1 MKYTHYLY
9 IASLAFLFAC
19 SSEEQVTTIPDIN
32 IEPDNG
38 EIMLSAGIGSQK
50 AATRAGAED
59 HHASHQNFTNG
70 TKLALRI
77 SGTWTG
83 HDPSEIV
90 LTTTGTIGSETGADN
105 KHNAVTC
112 NPIRYWEDYGS
123 SDAANIETGRAA
135 GLTIYGAAVNG
146 QTSVLS
152 GLLTSSNLDGTLSK
166 WTNLSWTLDAN
177 QSSGWSTKDLLITNN
192 IKAGTGDGTYRFADR
207 ASGKLLEFTHAL
219 SKITVNLLAGDG
231 FDGSFGSATPEVKLT
246 SNEGN
251 STTNTEWAYT
261 TGTVNITNGTVSS
274 QGTPAVITMDQA
286 TTATT
291 GYTVTKEALVMP
303 GSQFANDND
312 IIVRIKVADNIYYIK
327 AKNIREAM
335 ATAGDTDYWTK
346 AGKNYVINVQVNQT
360 GVKVTATVTNWT
372 DVSAEVVEP
381 VININTDFGTPSE
394 TSLGKDAFSFYRSTS
409 LNTGYSTKSG
419 SYYPAE
425 SVISKVSEEWTMT
438 PQLYWPSHNTHY
450 QFRGVWPQTVITDVT
465 TSPRVKDGTGSSNGY
480 QVIEVQNVAYS
491 ANTFPSDLQIGRPEI
506 SESAKCSNN
515 EPGHTQTLL
524 YNGGICASEGTITLN
539 FRYIMSQVE
548 VNLTTTDTPNDQVRL
563 DGAKVEL
570 VNVYSSGDVKLGDR
584 GVIPTGTTTTPYT
597 LNTVDGDGNDNKR
610 LSAIVPQILTYTTAQ
625 ADGNVK
631 FRITIY
637 NDAGDPT
644 NIDVYEADIKPILN
658 SGKTAEVAP
667 NGKWESGV
675 HYVYNLKISK
685 TEVKVT
691 ATLAD
696 WTTVNATQDI
706 WF

>member
-9 IASLAFLFAC
+9 IASLAFLIAC

-50 AATRAGAED
+50 TATRAGAED
-59 HHASHQNFTNG
+59 NHARHQNFTNG

-83 HDPSEIV
+83 HSPSTNIV
-90 LTTTGTIGSETGADN
+90 LTTTGTIGSATGTGN
-105 KHNAVTC
+105 LHNAVTC
-112 NPIRYWEDYGS
+112 DPIRYWEDYGS
-123 SDAANIETGRAA
+123 SDAANAATGRTE
-135 GLTIYGAAVNG
+135 GLTIYGAAING
-146 QTSVLS
+146 KTTAPTVSDY
-152 GLLTSSNLDGTLSK
+152 TA
-166 WTNLSWTLDAN
+166 LSWTLPTD
-177 QSSGWSTKDLLITNN
+177 QTSTNNTPADKDLLITNN
-192 IKAGTGDGTYRFADR
+192 VKSGTGDGTYRFADR

-231 FDGSFGSATPEVKLT
+231 FGGSFGTATPEVKLT

-251 STTNTEWAYT
+251 ATTNAEWAYT
-261 TGTVNITNGTVSS
+261 TGTVNITDGTVSS
-274 QGTPAVITMDQA
+274 QGTPAVIYMYQ
-286 TTATT
+286 TATPT
-291 GYTVTKEALVMP
+291 TSYTVTKEALVMP
-303 GSQFANDND
+303 GSQFSSDDA

-327 AKNIREAM
+327 AKNIRTAM

-658 SGKTAEVAP
+658 SGKTAELAP

-691 ATLAD
+691 ATLAN

>member
-1 MKYTHYLY
+1 MKYTHYLN
-9 IASLAFLFAC
+9 IVSLAFLIAC

-50 AATRAGAED
+50 TATRAGAED
-59 HHASHQNFTNG
+59 NHARHQNFTNG

-83 HDPSEIV
+83 HSPSTNIV
-90 LTTTGTIGSETGADN
+90 LTTTGTIGSATGTGN
-105 KHNAVTC
+105 LHNAVTC
-112 NPIRYWEDYGS
+112 DPIRYWEDYGS
-123 SDAANIETGRAA
+123 SDAANAATGRTE
-135 GLTIYGAAVNG
+135 GLTIYGAAING
-146 QTSVLS
+146 KTTAPTVSDY
-152 GLLTSSNLDGTLSK
+152 TA
-166 WTNLSWTLDAN
+166 LSWTLPTD
-177 QSSGWSTKDLLITNN
+177 QTSTNNTPADKDLLITNN
-192 IKAGTGDGTYRFADR
+192 VKSGTGDGTYRFADR

-231 FDGSFGSATPEVKLT
+231 FGGNFGTATPEVKLT

-251 STTNTEWAYT
+251 ATTNAEWAYT
-261 TGTVNITNGTVSS
+261 TGTVNITDGTVSS
-274 QGTPAVITMDQA
+274 QGTPAVIYMYQ
-286 TTATT
+286 TATPT
-291 GYTVTKEALVMP
+291 TSYTVTKEALVMP
-303 GSQFANDND
+303 GSQFSSDDA

-327 AKNIREAM
+327 AKNIRTAM
-335 ATAGDTDYWTK
+335 ATAGDTDYKTK

-381 VININTDFGTPSE
+381 VININTDFGTPSG
-394 TSLGKDAFSFYRSTS
+394 TGLGKDAFSFYRSTS

-691 ATLAD
+691 ATLAN

>member
-1 MKYTHYLY
+1 
-9 IASLAFLFAC
+9 
-19 SSEEQVTTIPDIN
+19 
-32 IEPDNG
+32 
-38 EIMLSAGIGSQK
+38 
-50 AATRAGAED
+50 
-59 HHASHQNFTNG
+59 
-70 TKLALRI
+70 
-77 SGTWTG
+77 
-83 HDPSEIV
+83 
-90 LTTTGTIGSETGADN
+90 
-105 KHNAVTC
+105 
-112 NPIRYWEDYGS
+112 
-123 SDAANIETGRAA
+123 
-135 GLTIYGAAVNG
+135 
-146 QTSVLS
+146 
-152 GLLTSSNLDGTLSK
+152 
-166 WTNLSWTLDAN
+166 
-177 QSSGWSTKDLLITNN
+177 
-192 IKAGTGDGTYRFADR
+192 
-207 ASGKLLEFTHAL
+207 
-219 SKITVNLLAGDG
+219 
-231 FDGSFGSATPEVKLT
+231 
-246 SNEGN
+246 
-251 STTNTEWAYT
+251 
-261 TGTVNITNGTVSS
+261 
-274 QGTPAVITMDQA
+274 
-286 TTATT
+286 
-291 GYTVTKEALVMP
+291 
-303 GSQFANDND
+303 
-312 IIVRIKVADNIYYIK
+312 
-327 AKNIREAM
+327 
-335 ATAGDTDYWTK
+335 
-346 AGKNYVINVQVNQT
+346 
-360 GVKVTATVTNWT
+360 
-372 DVSAEVVEP
+372 
-381 VININTDFGTPSE
+381 
-394 TSLGKDAFSFYRSTS
+394 
-409 LNTGYSTKSG
+409 
-419 SYYPAE
+419 
-425 SVISKVSEEWTMT
+425 MT

-658 SGKTAEVAP
+658 SGKTAELAP

-691 ATLAD
+691 ATLAN

>member
-9 IASLAFLFAC
+9 IASLAFLIAC

-50 AATRAGAED
+50 TATRAGAED
-59 HHASHQNFTNG
+59 NHARHQNFTNG

-83 HDPSEIV
+83 HSPSTNIV
-90 LTTTGTIGSETGADN
+90 LTTTGTIGSATGTGN
-105 KHNAVTC
+105 LHNAVTC
-112 NPIRYWEDYGS
+112 DPIRYWEDYGS
-123 SDAANIETGRAA
+123 SDAANAATGRTE
-135 GLTIYGAAVNG
+135 GLTIYGAAING
-146 QTSVLS
+146 KTTAPTVSDY
-152 GLLTSSNLDGTLSK
+152 TA
-166 WTNLSWTLDAN
+166 LSWTLPTD
-177 QSSGWSTKDLLITNN
+177 QTSTNNTPADKDLLITNN
-192 IKAGTGDGTYRFADR
+192 VKSGTGDGTYRFADR

-231 FDGSFGSATPEVKLT
+231 FGGSFGTATPEVKLT

-251 STTNTEWAYT
+251 ATTNAEWAYT
-261 TGTVNITNGTVSS
+261 TGTVNITDGTVSS
-274 QGTPAVITMDQA
+274 QGTPAVIYMYQ
-286 TTATT
+286 TATPT
-291 GYTVTKEALVMP
+291 TSYTVTKEALVMP
-303 GSQFANDND
+303 GSQFSSDDA

-327 AKNIREAM
+327 AKNIRTAM
-335 ATAGDTDYWTK
+335 ATAGDTDYKTK

-658 SGKTAEVAP
+658 SGKTAELAP

-691 ATLAD
+691 ATLAN

>member
-9 IASLAFLFAC
+9 IVSLVFLIAC
-19 SSEEQVTTIPDIN
+19 SSEEQVTTNADIN
-32 IEPDNG
+32 KEPDNG
-38 EIMLSAGIGSQK
+38 EILLSAGIGSQK
-50 AATRAGAED
+50 AATRTFTDD
-59 HHASHQNFTNG
+59 HQAFTQNTQ
-70 TKLALRI
+70 LALQI

-83 HDPSEIV
+83 HSPVSV
-90 LTTTGTIGSETGADN
+90 VQTTTATVGTETSSGS
-105 KHNAVTC
+105 KISSLTC

-123 SDAANIETGRAA
+123 SDAANATTGRTE
-135 GLTIYGAAVNG
+135 GLTIYGAAING
-146 QTSVLS
+146 KTALS
-152 GLLTSSNLDGTLSK
+152 IADNQ
-166 WTNLSWTLDAN
+166 WTAYPWTLPIDQSLAN
-177 QSSGWSTKDLLITNN
+177 NTPADKDLLITNN
-192 IKAGTGDGTYRFADR
+192 VKSGTGDGTYKFADR

-231 FDGSFGSATPEVKLT
+231 FGGSFGSATPEVRLT

-274 QGTPAVITMDQA
+274 QGTPAVIYMYQ
-286 TTATT
+286 TATPT
-291 GYTVTKEALVMP
+291 TSYTVTKEALVIP
-303 GSQFANDND
+303 GNQFANDND

-327 AKNIREAM
+327 AQNIRTAM
-335 ATAGDTDYWTK
+335 YNAGDTDYKTK
-346 AGKNYVINVQVNQT
+346 PGKNYVINVQVNQT
-360 GVKVTATVTNWT
+360 GIKVTATVTNWT
-372 DVSAEVVEP
+372 DVTAEVVEP
-381 VININTDFGTPSE
+381 VININTDFGTPSG
-394 TSLGKDAFSFYRSTS
+394 TGLGKDAFSFYRSTS

-597 LNTVDGDGNDNKR
+597 LNTVAGDGNENKR
-610 LSAIVPQILTYTTAQ
+610 LSAIVPQTLTYTTAQ

-637 NDAGDPT
+637 NDAGDLT

-691 ATLAD
+691 ATLAN
-696 WTTVNATQDI
+696 WTTVNASQDI

>member
-1 MKYTHYLY
+1 MKYTHYLN
-9 IASLAFLFAC
+9 IVSLAFLIAC

-50 AATRAGAED
+50 TATRAGAED
-59 HHASHQNFTNG
+59 NHARHQNFTNG
-70 TKLALRI
+70 TKLTLRI

-83 HDPSEIV
+83 HSPSTNIV
-90 LTTTGTIGSETGADN
+90 LTTTGTIGSATGTGN
-105 KHNAVTC
+105 LHNAVTC
-112 NPIRYWEDYGS
+112 DPIRYWEDYGS
-123 SDAANIETGRAA
+123 SDAANAATGRTE
-135 GLTIYGAAVNG
+135 GLTIYGAAING
-146 QTSVLS
+146 KTTAPTVSDY
-152 GLLTSSNLDGTLSK
+152 TA
-166 WTNLSWTLDAN
+166 LSWTLPTD
-177 QSSGWSTKDLLITNN
+177 QTSTNNTPADKDLLITNN
-192 IKAGTGDGTYRFADR
+192 VKSGTGDGTYRFADR

-231 FDGSFGSATPEVKLT
+231 FGGSFGTATPEVKLT

-251 STTNTEWAYT
+251 ATTNAEWAYT
-261 TGTVNITNGTVSS
+261 TGTVNITDGTVSS
-274 QGTPAVITMDQA
+274 QGTPAVIYMYQ
-286 TTATT
+286 TATPT
-291 GYTVTKEALVMP
+291 TSYTVTKEALVMP
-303 GSQFANDND
+303 GSQFSSDDA

-327 AKNIREAM
+327 AKNIRTAM

-381 VININTDFGTPSE
+381 VININTDFGTPSA

-425 SVISKVSEEWTMT
+425 SVISKSGDEWTMS

-465 TSPRVKDGTGSSNGY
+465 TSPRVKDGTGSTNGY

-584 GVIPTGTTTTPYT
+584 GVIPTGTTTTPYI
-597 LNTVDGDGNDNKR
+597 LNIVAGDGNENKR
-610 LSAIVPQILTYTTAQ
+610 LSAIVPQTLTYTTAQ

-637 NDAGDPT
+637 NDAGDLT

-691 ATLAD
+691 ATLAN

>member
-9 IASLAFLFAC
+9 IVSLVFLIAC
-19 SSEEQVTTIPDIN
+19 SSEEQVTTNADIN
-32 IEPDNG
+32 KEPDNG
-38 EIMLSAGIGSQK
+38 EILLSAGIGSQK
-50 AATRAGAED
+50 AATRTFTDD
-59 HHASHQNFTNG
+59 HQAFTQNTQ
-70 TKLALRI
+70 LALQI

-83 HDPSEIV
+83 HSPVSV
-90 LTTTGTIGSETGADN
+90 VQTTTATVGTETSSGS
-105 KHNAVTC
+105 KISSLTC

-123 SDAANIETGRAA
+123 SDAANATTGRTE
-135 GLTIYGAAVNG
+135 GLTIYGAAING
-146 QTSVLS
+146 KTALS
-152 GLLTSSNLDGTLSK
+152 IADNQ
-166 WTNLSWTLDAN
+166 WTAYPWTLPIDQSLAN
-177 QSSGWSTKDLLITNN
+177 NTPADKDLLITNN
-192 IKAGTGDGTYRFADR
+192 VKSGTGDGTYKFADR

-231 FDGSFGSATPEVKLT
+231 FGGSFGSATPEVRLT

-274 QGTPAVITMDQA
+274 QGNASVITMWQA
-286 TTATT
+286 ASATT

-303 GSQFANDND
+303 GSQFSSDDA

-327 AKNIREAM
+327 AENIRAAM
-335 ATAGDTDYWTK
+335 ATAGDTDYRTK

-360 GVKVTATVTNWT
+360 GIKVTATVTNWT
-372 DVSAEVVEP
+372 DVTAEVVEP
-381 VININTDFGTPSE
+381 VININTDFGTPSG
-394 TSLGKDAFSFYRSTS
+394 TGLGKDAFSFYRSTS

-597 LNTVDGDGNDNKR
+597 LNTVAGDGNENKR
-610 LSAIVPQILTYTTAQ
+610 LSAIVPQTLTYTTAQ

-637 NDAGDPT
+637 NDAGDLT

-691 ATLAD
+691 ATLAN
-696 WTTVNATQDI
+696 WTTVNASQDI